1 MKKLLI
7 LFAALA
13 LVLSACSNTVNTGGN
28 GNSAKGNT
36 SKTNSGNK
44 KKAGPIVISGK
55 PWTEQRILPY
65 ILADYI
71 KAKTKYPVK
80 VREGVGE
87 TDVLQQAITQGKIDM
102 YVEYTGTGY
111 LEVLKKKFKRSQSA
125 QKIYQMTKK
134 GYEKKYHLT
143 WTAPLG
149 FQNTYAIT
157 VRKSTAKKYH
167 LKNST
172 DITKYSNKF
181 IFGAPATFYGRAD
194 GFKYMTDAY
203 NYHFKRHVSLKPGLM
218 YEALQKGQVDVIPA
232 FTTDARIDLYHLAT
246 TKDNKH
252 IFPPYYAAP
261 VVRMDTLKAYPKL
274 KGVLNS
280 LKGKISVKEMRQMN
294 GEVDIHHKKP
304 ENVAKKFLK
313 DKGLIN

>member
-13 LVLSACSNTVNTGGN
+13 MILSACSNTVNTN
-28 GNSAKGNT
+28 GNSSNGDT
-36 SKTNSGNK
+36 SKSKSNSGNSK
-44 KKAGPIVISGK
+44 KGGPIVIGGK

-71 KAKTKYPVK
+71 QAKTNYSVK
-80 VREGVGE
+80 VRNDVGE
-87 TDVLQQAITQGKIDM
+87 TNVLQAAITQGKIDM

-111 LEVLKKKFKRSQSA
+111 LAVLKHKFKSSQTA
-125 QKIYQMTKK
+125 QEIYQTTKK
-134 GYEKKYHLT
+134 EYQKKYNLT

-157 VRKSTAKKYH
+157 VRKSTAKKYN
-167 LKNST
+167 LKKSS
-172 DITKYSNKF
+172 DITKYSNKL
-181 IFGAPATFYGRAD
+181 IFGGPATFYGRSD
-194 GFKYMTDAY
+194 GFKYMKDSY
-203 NYHFKRHVSLKPGLM
+203 NYQFKKHVSLKPGLM
-218 YEALQKGQVDVIPA
+218 YEAVKKGQVDVIPA
-232 FTTDARIDLYHLAT
+232 FTTDARIDLYNLAM
-246 TKDNKH
+246 TKDDKH

-261 VVRMDTLKAYPKL
+261 VVRMDTLKSHPKL

-280 LKGKISVKEMRQMN
+280 LKGKISVKEMRHMN

-304 ENVAKKFLK
+304 EDVAKKFLK

>member
-13 LVLSACSNTVNTGGN
+13 LVLSACSNTVNTN
-28 GNSAKGNT
+28 GNNAKSNSSN
-36 SKTNSGNK
+36 SKKG
-44 KKAGPIVISGK
+44 GVIVIGGK

-71 KAKTKYPVK
+71 QAKTNYPVK
-80 VREGVGE
+80 VRNDVGE
-87 TDVLQQAITQGKIDM
+87 TSVLQAAITQGKIDM

-111 LEVLKKKFKRSQSA
+111 LAVLKHKFKPSQTA
-125 QKIYQMTKK
+125 QKVYQITKK
-134 GYEKKYHLT
+134 DYEKKYNLT

-157 VRKSTAKKYH
+157 VRQSTAKKYH
-167 LKNST
+167 LKKSS
-172 DITKYSNKF
+172 DITKYSNQLV
-181 IFGAPATFYGRAD
+181 FGAPATFYGRSD
-194 GFKYMTDAY
+194 GYKYMKSSY
-203 NYHFKRHVSLKPGLM
+203 NYQFKKHVSLKPGLM
-218 YEALQKGQVDVIPA
+218 YEALKKGQVDAIPA
-232 FTTDARIDLYHLAT
+232 FTTDARIDLYHLAM
-246 TKDNKH
+246 TKDDKH

-261 VVRMDTLKAYPKL
+261 VVRMDTLKSHPKL

-280 LKGKISVKEMRQMN
+280 LKGKISVKEMRHMN

-304 ENVAKKFLK
+304 ENVAKQFLK